1 MDSTHPPTAF
11 GGGSLG
17 ACLLPV
23 SKICPYSLMDK
34 AQPSGGWNLR
44 STRSRDTLKG
54 AGFDSSRGNC
64 GLQPAATLLL
74 RQAPKILDIGF

>member
-1 MDSTHPPTAF
+1 
-11 GGGSLG
+11 
-17 ACLLPV
+17 
-23 SKICPYSLMDK
+23 MDK

-54 AGFDSSRGNC
+54 AGFDSSRGHY
-64 GLQPAATLLL
+64 GLQPVATLLL